1 MEYKFSQTW
10 TKEDYIAFSMNH
22 MFMSVFKR
30 SNIILFTLSISYLI
44 ITPLITG
51 GDFTFLYLGIA
62 IFLFLI
68 AFMLFAKVGA
78 GRAYEKNK
86 DLMTINFLIN
96 EEGITYLNNNGE
108 LLKPWNEFY
117 SFTENED
124 YFFMY
129 FSKHKGMLLAK
140 RDLNSDVQRYVV
152 QQVKEHMVNQKKLK
166 LLKVEDIDS

>member
-1 MEYKFSQTW
+1 MEYKFTQTW

-22 MFMSVFKR
+22 MFVSVFKL
-30 SNIILFTLSISYLI
+30 SNVILFTLSIGYLV
-44 ITPLITG
+44 ITPLVTG
-51 GDFTFLYLGIA
+51 GDFTFLYLGVA

-68 AFMLFAKVGA
+68 AFLLFAKVGA

-86 DLMTINFLIN
+86 ELMTINFLIN
-96 EEGITYLNNNGE
+96 EAGITYLNNNGE
-108 LLKPWNEFY
+108 LLKPWTDFY
-117 SFTENED
+117 SFTETDE

-140 RDLNSDVQRYVV
+140 RELSTELQRYVIS
-152 QQVKEHMVNQKKLK
+152 QVKAHLVNQRKLK

>member
-1 MEYKFSQTW
+1 MEYKFTQTW
-10 TKEDYIAFSMNH
+10 SKEDYIAFSMNH
-22 MFMSVFKR
+22 MFMSVFKL
-30 SNIILFTLSISYLI
+30 SNIILFTLSIGYLI

-51 GDFTFLYLGIA
+51 GDYTFLYMGVA

-78 GRAYEKNK
+78 ARAYEKNK
-86 DLMTINFLIN
+86 DLMTINFLVN
-96 EEGITYLNNNGE
+96 EKGITYLNNNGE

-117 SFTENED
+117 SFTETNE

-140 RDLNSDVQRYVV
+140 RDLSSELQQFVIA
-152 QQVKEHMVNQKKLK
+152 QVKQHMVNQKRLK
-166 LLKVEDIDS
+166 LLKEDELDS